1 MLLGGACA
9 SSTTAP
15 TPGPEPDPLTISCPA
30 AAVANSLDGNAV
42 AISFA
47 DATARGGTAPV
58 TTTCAPASGS
68 SFPVGTN
75 AVTCT
80 ARDAKQVS
88 ATCSFSVTVSKVPRL
103 SVTNIDAFGDSMT
116 EGGVSACNSLTAT
129 PSVRPAWD
137 LVRFATIAD
146 VSRSYPTRLQQ
157 MLRAA
162 YPAQNIT
169 VANDGRSG
177 ELTGEGVDRLVRTV
191 LPQRR
196 PEVLLLQEGAN
207 DINQEVGRG
216 TIVTNLRDMA
226 RKARDSGVHVFIGTL
241 LPMREGSCKGYQPD
255 RIPSTNDMLRAMAAA
270 EGFPIVDLWAAFGGS
285 AGSLIGPDGL
295 HPNDAGYEKMAE
307 TFSAA
312 LRQRF
317 EN

>member
-15 TPGPEPDPLTISCPA
+15 TPQPQPDPLTISCPA

-42 AISFA
+42 AITFA

-75 AVTCT
+75 QVTCT
-80 ARDAKQVS
+80 AKDAKQVS
-88 ATCSFSVTVSKVPRL
+88 ATCSFTVMVSRVPRL

-116 EGGVSACNSLTAT
+116 EGGVSACNSLTAP
-129 PSVRPAWD
+129 PSVGPAWD
-137 LVRFATIAD
+137 FLRFATIAD
-146 VSRSYPTRLQQ
+146 VSRSYPTRLQRI
-157 MLRAA
+157 MRER
-162 YPAQNIT
+162 YPAQTIT
-169 VANDGRSG
+169 VTNDGRSG
-177 ELTGEGVDRLVRTV
+177 ELTGEGVDRLARTV

-196 PEVLLLQEGAN
+196 PQVLLLQEGAN

-226 RKARDSGVHVFIGTL
+226 RRGREAGAQVFIGTL
-241 LPMREGSCKGYQPD
+241 LPMRDDSCKGYQPD

-270 EGFPIVDLWAAFGGS
+270 EGFAVVDLWAAFGGI
-285 AGSLIGPDGL
+285 AGDLIGPDGL
-295 HPNDAGYEKMAE
+295 HPNDAGYEKMAAVFFE
-307 TFSAA
+307 AI
-312 LRQRF
+312 RQRF